1 MSRRAILALVLSLL
15 ALGAQSGGA
24 ESPSKRSP
32 NPDAISKDAPAPS
45 DDEGRHGS
53 AEVPRADGG
62 LGAISGPPAPSDDE
76 GRPGSAGVPRA
87 DGGLGAMSGP
97 PDQTDARAAQV
108 EAARRYRASLDVL
121 MPLHEAAVERATA
134 DVERRRALL
143 AQGLIARVDVEAAER
158 ALADARAT
166 AARTQEA
173 IHEADGLVAEAEAVH
188 EIAALPAA
196 GPGETQE
203 RPSLIRYAG
212 AGRWSLAAVPALER
226 FFKTRFGQPLPIS
239 ALGQTAA
246 HERLGFDHRN
256 GLDVAVHPDSPAGRA
271 LLDHLRAHG
280 IPFLAFR
287 AARPG
292 VATGAHV
299 HVGEPSAR
307 LSSGG
312 RITGR
317 ATGPAGAPGE
327 AR

>member
-1 MSRRAILALVLSLL
+1 VSCRAILALVLALL
-15 ALGAQSGGA
+15 AVAPQTGGA
-24 ESPSKRSP
+24 LESQ
-32 NPDAISKDAPAPS
+32 S
-45 DDEGRHGS
+45 DLDS
-53 AEVPRADGG
+53 
-62 LGAISGPPAPSDDE
+62 
-76 GRPGSAGVPRA
+76 
-87 DGGLGAMSGP
+87 
-97 PDQTDARAAQV
+97 ARAAQA
-108 EAARRYRASLDVL
+108 EAARRYRASLDALV
-121 MPLHEAAVERATA
+121 PLHEAAVARAAA

-143 AQGLIARVDVEAAER
+143 AQGLIARIDVEAAER
-158 ALADARAT
+158 ALAEARAT
-166 AARTQEA
+166 EARTQEA
-173 IHEADGLVAEAEAVH
+173 IREADVLVAEAEAVR
-188 EIAALPAA
+188 EIAALPLAV
-196 GPGETQE
+196 PGETQE

-256 GLDVAVHPDSPAGRA
+256 AVDVAVHPDSPEGRA
-271 LLDHLRAHG
+271 LLDHLRANG

-317 ATGPAGAPGE
+317 AAGSAGAPGE